1 MLDAGAR
8 VRLENAE
15 NGKRGAERF
24 TIELEVPPPHLGRA
38 GWVDVDYAESLE
50 LNKVLAHKFAADL
63 ELTSEL
69 GSGSALDFR
78 QRQERGDPHSVTE
91 DLHSAIDVLREVD
104 GLHVLRHGSQSQ
116 GLANAAHVVQ
126 VLLALQL
133 GQPRLSSPWRLLV
146 MLTIF
151 TALVPY
157 APTPLDEV
165 TDPGRVVFLCR
176 NEQGESH
183 AATALHV
190 ACSGE
195 LSERVIRTVH
205 AGTRVAV
212 TGSARLVSEVW
223 DVRSDEGSVRLEIE
237 AADVQVLA

>member
-1 MLDAGAR
+1 
-8 VRLENAE
+8 
-15 NGKRGAERF
+15 
-24 TIELEVPPPHLGRA
+24 
-38 GWVDVDYAESLE
+38 
-50 LNKVLAHKFAADL
+50 
-63 ELTSEL
+63 
-69 GSGSALDFR
+69 
-78 QRQERGDPHSVTE
+78 
-91 DLHSAIDVLREVD
+91 
-104 GLHVLRHGSQSQ
+104 
-116 GLANAAHVVQ
+116 
-126 VLLALQL
+126 
-133 GQPRLSSPWRLLV
+133 